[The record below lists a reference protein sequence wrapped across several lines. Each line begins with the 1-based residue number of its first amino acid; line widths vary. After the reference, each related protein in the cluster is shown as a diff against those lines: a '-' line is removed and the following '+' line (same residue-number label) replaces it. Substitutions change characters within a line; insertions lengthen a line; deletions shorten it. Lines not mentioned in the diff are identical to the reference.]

1 MLPNLFPIN
10 MSFFPTWKNKI
21 PLFIWLTLSLSF
33 FSWLRF
39 YKELVYILPLFHSI
53 SLISPNDYMLIGN
66 VLLMPLTDLYYMTG
80 GEFFSIVFIHM
91 SVYTH
96 TCWDTNIYIHQHTF
110 PTLPYFPN
118 FLSCLNTCSDIYLEF
133 LCFLKN
139 SIQYFQLK
147 FFSLFNTYP
156 CEEELKAL
164 RVLLDFGSRW
174 WHRKLLNS
182 LPLQLHGIIP

>member
-1 MLPNLFPIN
+1 MAISSK
-10 MSFFPTWKNKI
+10 SFITKC
-21 PLFIWLTLSLSF
+21 LSLYASQLVSYKHVFLSYVKEQNPSFYLINFESSSF

-39 YKELVYILPLFHSI
+39 YKELVYILPIFHSI

-80 GEFFSIVFIHM
+80 AEFFSIVFIHM

-118 FLSCLNTCSDIYLEF
+118 FLSCLNTYSDIYLEF

-147 FFSLFNTYP
+147 FLSLFNTYP

-164 RVLLDFGSRW
+164 KESC
-174 WHRKLLNS
+174 
-182 LPLQLHGIIP
+182 